1 MKKYVLLV
9 TTFLD
14 KVWSEAFDLIRAIVH
29 NGLTYK
35 FYFLNWHCSR
45 HVYYVYQWNDNFQ
58 KTFTAVWFQWRKLRD
73 AIQSTNSCN
82 YFKVWFPRL
91 MHRNWHI
98 NSHCLYQWKWLTRLV
113 SRLKNRSRSSR
124 EIISKRSSAN
134 ASGRSSNLS
143 SRPSTQLLSKK
154 TSLRSATTNRVL
166 SFGSFWSIVPLSNSL
181 PRNFLEAW

>member
-1 MKKYVLLV
+1 ML
-9 TTFLD
+9 
-14 KVWSEAFDLIRAIVH
+14 SEVFDLIRAIVH

-45 HVYYVYQWNDNFQ
+45 HVYMSTNRTIIFRNLLLLFGSND
-58 KTFTAVWFQWRKLRD
+58 VELRD

-82 YFKVWFPRL
+82 YFKVWSPRL

>member
-1 MKKYVLLV
+1 MGWLTSFTSWIDTVVV
-9 TTFLD
+9 TYIMSTNRTIIF
-14 KVWSEAFDLIRAIVH
+14 
-29 NGLTYK
+29 
-35 FYFLNWHCSR
+35 
-45 HVYYVYQWNDNFQ
+45 
-58 KTFTAVWFQWRKLRD
+58 RKLLLLFGSNYVELKD
-73 AIQSTNSCN
+73 PIQSTYSCN
-82 YFKVWFPRL
+82 YFKVWSPRL

-98 NSHCLYQWKWLTRLV
+98 NSYCLYQWKWLTRLV

-181 PRNFLEAW
+181 PRNFLEAWYTCRLKRAHSLIFWMRI

>member
-1 MKKYVLLV
+1 MGWLTSFTSWIDTVVV
-9 TTFLD
+9 TYIMSTNRTIIF
-14 KVWSEAFDLIRAIVH
+14 
-29 NGLTYK
+29 
-35 FYFLNWHCSR
+35 
-45 HVYYVYQWNDNFQ
+45 
-58 KTFTAVWFQWRKLRD
+58 RKLLLLFGSNYIELKD
-73 AIQSTNSCN
+73 AIQSTYSCN
-82 YFKVWFPRL
+82 YFKVWSPRL

-98 NSHCLYQWKWLTRLV
+98 NSYCLYQWKWLTRLV

>member
-1 MKKYVLLV
+1 MGWLTSFTSWIDTVVV
-9 TTFLD
+9 TYIMSTNRTIIF
-14 KVWSEAFDLIRAIVH
+14 
-29 NGLTYK
+29 
-35 FYFLNWHCSR
+35 
-45 HVYYVYQWNDNFQ
+45 
-58 KTFTAVWFQWRKLRD
+58 RKLLLLFGYNYVELKD
-73 AIQSTNSCN
+73 PIQSTYSCN
-82 YFKVWFPRL
+82 YFKVWSPRL

-98 NSHCLYQWKWLTRLV
+98 NSYCLYQWKWLTRLV

>member
-1 MKKYVLLV
+1 MGWLTSFTSWIDTVVVTYIMSTNRTIIFRKLLLL
-9 TTFLD
+9 FG
-14 KVWSEAFDLIRAIVH
+14 S
-29 NGLTYK
+29 
-35 FYFLNWHCSR
+35 
-45 HVYYVYQWNDNFQ
+45 NDVSWETQF
-58 KTFTAVWFQWRKLRD
+58 KAPTAVITSK
-73 AIQSTNSCN
+73 S
-82 YFKVWFPRL
+82 YPPRL

>member
-1 MKKYVLLV
+1 MGWLTSFTSWIDTVVV
-9 TTFLD
+9 TYIMSTNRTIIF
-14 KVWSEAFDLIRAIVH
+14 
-29 NGLTYK
+29 
-35 FYFLNWHCSR
+35 
-45 HVYYVYQWNDNFQ
+45 
-58 KTFTAVWFQWRKLRD
+58 RKLLLLFGSNYVELKD
-73 AIQSTNSCN
+73 PIQSTYSCN
-82 YFKVWFPRL
+82 YFKVWSPRL

-98 NSHCLYQWKWLTRLV
+98 NSYCLYQWKWLTRLV

>member
-1 MKKYVLLV
+1 MGWLTSFTSWIDTVVV
-9 TTFLD
+9 TYIMSTNRTIIF
-14 KVWSEAFDLIRAIVH
+14 
-29 NGLTYK
+29 
-35 FYFLNWHCSR
+35 
-45 HVYYVYQWNDNFQ
+45 
-58 KTFTAVWFQWRKLRD
+58 RKLLLLFGSNYVERKD
-73 AIQSTNSCN
+73 PIQSAYSCN
-82 YFKVWFPRL
+82 YFKVWSPRL

-143 SRPSTQLLSKK
+143 SRLSTQLLSKK

>member
-1 MKKYVLLV
+1 MGWLTSFTSWIDTVVV
-9 TTFLD
+9 TYIMST
-14 KVWSEAFDLIRAIVH
+14 
-29 NGLTYK
+29 NGTII
-35 FYFLNWHCSR
+35 F
-45 HVYYVYQWNDNFQ
+45 
-58 KTFTAVWFQWRKLRD
+58 RKLLLLFGSNYIELKD
-73 AIQSTNSCN
+73 AIQSTYSCN
-82 YFKVWFPRL
+82 YFKVWSPRL

>member
-1 MKKYVLLV
+1 MGWLTSFTSWIDTVVV
-9 TTFLD
+9 TYIMST
-14 KVWSEAFDLIRAIVH
+14 
-29 NGLTYK
+29 NGTII
-35 FYFLNWHCSR
+35 F
-45 HVYYVYQWNDNFQ
+45 
-58 KTFTAVWFQWRKLRD
+58 RKLLLLFGSNYVELKD
-73 AIQSTNSCN
+73 PIQSTYSCN
-82 YFKVWFPRL
+82 YFKVWSPRL

-143 SRPSTQLLSKK
+143 SRPSTQLLSRK
-154 TSLRSATTNRVL
+154 TSLRSATTNRVS

>member
-1 MKKYVLLV
+1 MGWLTSFTSWIDTVVV
-9 TTFLD
+9 TYIMSTNRTIIF
-14 KVWSEAFDLIRAIVH
+14 
-29 NGLTYK
+29 
-35 FYFLNWHCSR
+35 
-45 HVYYVYQWNDNFQ
+45 
-58 KTFTAVWFQWRKLRD
+58 RKLLLLFGSNYVELKD
-73 AIQSTNSCN
+73 PIQSTYSCN
-82 YFKVWFPRL
+82 YFKVWSPRL

-98 NSHCLYQWKWLTRLV
+98 NSHYLYQWKWLTRLV

>member
-1 MKKYVLLV
+1 MGWLTSFTSWIDTVVV
-9 TTFLD
+9 TYIMSTNRTIIF
-14 KVWSEAFDLIRAIVH
+14 
-29 NGLTYK
+29 
-35 FYFLNWHCSR
+35 
-45 HVYYVYQWNDNFQ
+45 
-58 KTFTAVWFQWRKLRD
+58 RKLLLLFGSNYVELKD
-73 AIQSTNSCN
+73 PIQSTYSCN
-82 YFKVWFPRL
+82 YFKVWSPRL

>member
-1 MKKYVLLV
+1 MGWLTSFTSWIDTVVV
-9 TTFLD
+9 TYIMSTNRTIIF
-14 KVWSEAFDLIRAIVH
+14 
-29 NGLTYK
+29 
-35 FYFLNWHCSR
+35 
-45 HVYYVYQWNDNFQ
+45 
-58 KTFTAVWFQWRKLRD
+58 RKLLLLFGSNYVELKD
-73 AIQSTNSCN
+73 PIQSTYSCN
-82 YFKVWFPRL
+82 YFKVWSPRL

-98 NSHCLYQWKWLTRLV
+98 NSYCLYQWKWLTRLV

-154 TSLRSATTNRVL
+154 TSLRSATTSRVS

>member
-1 MKKYVLLV
+1 MGWLTSFTSWIDTVVV
-9 TTFLD
+9 TYIMST
-14 KVWSEAFDLIRAIVH
+14 
-29 NGLTYK
+29 NGTII
-35 FYFLNWHCSR
+35 F
-45 HVYYVYQWNDNFQ
+45 
-58 KTFTAVWFQWRKLRD
+58 RKLLLLFGSNYVELKD
-73 AIQSTNSCN
+73 PIQSTYSCN
-82 YFKVWFPRL
+82 YFKVWSPRL

>member
-1 MKKYVLLV
+1 MGWLTSFTSWIDTVVV
-9 TTFLD
+9 TYIMSTNRTIIF
-14 KVWSEAFDLIRAIVH
+14 
-29 NGLTYK
+29 
-35 FYFLNWHCSR
+35 
-45 HVYYVYQWNDNFQ
+45 
-58 KTFTAVWFQWRKLRD
+58 RKLLLLFGSNYVELKD
-73 AIQSTNSCN
+73 PIQSTYSCN
-82 YFKVWFPRL
+82 YFKVWSPRL

-154 TSLRSATTNRVL
+154 TSLRSATTKRVL